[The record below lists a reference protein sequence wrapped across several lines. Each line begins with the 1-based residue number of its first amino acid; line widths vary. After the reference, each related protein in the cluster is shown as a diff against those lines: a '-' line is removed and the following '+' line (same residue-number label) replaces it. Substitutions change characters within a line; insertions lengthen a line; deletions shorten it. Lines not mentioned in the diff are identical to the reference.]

1 MWPIMTTPMSTTAP
15 STATSSASAASSAQR
30 PPTSMQSRPSMAS
43 DTASTSSDEADLAL
57 SWSGRWTLGYRIF
70 ALNLLTLLLV
80 ALSTLYLDV
89 FRNRL
94 NKERTQQ
101 TRIETAMAAAAL
113 AHVPQPEWPAL
124 LATVSKT
131 TGDRFRLYGADGG
144 LMIDSWKVT
153 GPTYAL
159 KDPNTET
166 WTKDV
171 ARALDRGFNAV
182 VGAPTLEDYAE
193 PAVDRLQAWP
203 EAISAVQRKR
213 YVTNVRNAPDLT
225 PIISAAVP
233 MDGRVLLATTNDRT
247 FTRTVRRQR
256 ALISAAMLFV
266 ITISILLSVFLARTI
281 VRPLRRLALAAHRV
295 RLGRSREVN
304 VPRLPSRSDEI
315 GLLARAVSDM
325 SQSLR
330 QRIDNIEAFAA
341 DVTHELKNPLAS
353 LRSAVDGLDRV
364 EDPELREKLK
374 TIVRED
380 VARLDRLI
388 SDIGEAARTDAE
400 LARATFEPVDLG
412 DLIQQL
418 VHSWESRRETG
429 DARLAFAR
437 PRKDTAVVMGK
448 PDRLARAVNAI
459 LDNAVSFSPAG
470 GLVEIAAARV
480 GDEVLIRIDD
490 EGPGV
495 PHEAREAIFNR
506 FHSVRP
512 EGEHFGRHSGL
523 GLAIA
528 QAIVNGHD
536 GEIDVQDRDDAP
548 SGARFTIRLPA
559 ADRE

>member
-1 MWPIMTTPMSTTAP
+1 
-15 STATSSASAASSAQR
+15 
-30 PPTSMQSRPSMAS
+30 MAS
-43 DTASTSSDEADLAL
+43 GTDSTSNEDPDLRL
-57 SWSGRWTLGYRIF
+57 KWSGRWTLAHRIL
-70 ALNLLTLLLV
+70 ALNLVTVLLV

-94 NKERTQQ
+94 SKERSRQV
-101 TRIETAMAAAAL
+101 RIEATATAMAIEAAG
-113 AHVPQPEWPAL
+113 PEDREAI
-124 LATVSKT
+124 LATVSRS
-131 TGDRFRLYGADGG
+131 TGSRLRLFAPDGH
-144 LMIDSWKVT
+144 LLADSWHIT
-153 GPTYAL
+153 GPTYEL
-159 KDPNTET
+159 RDPNTQK
-166 WTKDV
+166 WTKDA
-171 ARALDRGFNAV
+171 ARALDRGFNTI
-182 VGAPTLEDYAE
+182 VGAKTLDEFVE
-193 PAVDRLQAWP
+193 PPVDRLQAWP
-203 EAISAVQRKR
+203 EAVRAKNSGKAV
-213 YVTNVRNAPDLT
+213 TAVRNAPDLT
-225 PIISAAVP
+225 PVISAAVP
-233 MDGRVLLATTNDRT
+233 ASDGVLLATTNDRA
-247 FTRTVRRQR
+247 FTRTVRSQR
-256 ALISAAMLFV
+256 AIIATAMAVLVAISVF
-266 ITISILLSVFLARTI
+266 LSLFLARTI

-330 QRIDNIEAFAA
+330 HRIDNIEAFAA

-364 EDPELREKLK
+364 DDPALRERLK
-374 TIVRED
+374 VIVRED

-388 SDIGEAARTDAE
+388 SDISEAARTDAE
-400 LARATFEPVDLG
+400 LARATFERVDLG
-412 DLIQQL
+412 RLIEQL
-418 VHSWESRRETG
+418 VQSWETRRETG

-448 PDRLARAVNAI
+448 PDRLARAINAI
-459 LDNAVSFSPAG
+459 IDNAVSFSPPA
-470 GLVEIAAARV
+470 GLVEIAVARV
-480 GDEVLIRIDD
+480 GDEVRIRIDD

-495 PHEAREAIFNR
+495 PPEAREAIFNR

-512 EGEHFGRHSGL
+512 EGENFGRHSGL

>member
-1 MWPIMTTPMSTTAP
+1 
-15 STATSSASAASSAQR
+15 
-30 PPTSMQSRPSMAS
+30 MAS
-43 DTASTSSDEADLAL
+43 DIDSTNNDDPDLRL
-57 SWSGRWTLGYRIF
+57 KWSGRWTLAHRIL
-70 ALNLLTLLLV
+70 ALNLITVLLV

-94 NKERTQQ
+94 SKERVRQ
-101 TRIETAMAAAAL
+101 TRIEATATAL
-113 AHVPQPEWPAL
+113 AIKAAGPEDREPI
-124 LATVSKT
+124 LATVSKS
-131 TGDRFRLYGADGG
+131 TGSRMRLFGPDGQ
-144 LMIDSWKVT
+144 LIADSWHLT
-153 GPTYAL
+153 GPTYEL
-159 KDPNTET
+159 KDPRTQD
-166 WTKDV
+166 WTKPI
-171 ARALDRGFNAV
+171 ARALDRGFN
-182 VGAPTLEDYAE
+182 TLVRAKPLDDFVE
-193 PAVDRLQAWP
+193 PPVDHLQSWP
-203 EAISAVQRKR
+203 EALRAKASGKAV
-213 YVTNVRNAPDLT
+213 TAVRNAPDLT
-225 PIISAAVP
+225 PVISAAVP
-233 MDGRVLLATTNDRT
+233 VDDEVLLATTNDRA
-247 FTRTVRRQR
+247 FTRTVRSQR
-256 ALISAAMLFV
+256 GLIAGAMAVLV
-266 ITISILLSVFLARTI
+266 AISIFLSLFLARTI

-330 QRIDNIEAFAA
+330 HRIDNIEAFAA

-364 EDPELREKLK
+364 TDPQLRERLK

-388 SDIGEAARTDAE
+388 GDISEAARTDAE
-400 LARATFEPVDLG
+400 LARATFERVDLG
-412 DLIQQL
+412 PLIQQL
-418 VHSWESRRETG
+418 VQSWETRRETG

-448 PDRLARAVNAI
+448 PDRLARAINAI
-459 LDNAVSFSPAG
+459 IDNAVSFSPPG
-470 GLVEIAAARV
+470 GLVEIAVARV
-480 GDEVLIRIDD
+480 GDEVRIRIDD

-495 PHEAREAIFNR
+495 PPEAREAIFNR

-512 EGEHFGRHSGL
+512 EGENFGRHSGL

-548 SGARFTIRLPA
+548 SGARFTIRLPS